1 MVISVITVAL
11 TSCSLT
17 KRAYR
22 NGYYVSWNK
31 KNAAKLSKKSNTD
44 CLQVLTNGPA
54 GLSRHKINETVYASA
69 KKNTFRFKVKPATF
83 KFIVFPDSCGDII
96 ILRNGEEIFV
106 KALEISQQ
114 TIKYKRCNNL
124 EGPLVIVKTENVFMI
139 KYANG
144 FKEVFKENPS
154 AVGLPVAEKKVQ
166 EKKYNN
172 LAIASFVIALCLF
185 FPYGAPFAFGFGI
198 QALRE
203 MKKEPEKYKG
213 KVLAI
218 TGVVISS
225 LILLIALILL
235 LALL

>member
-1 MVISVITVAL
+1 MVISVITFLLSSCTVA
-11 TSCSLT
+11 
-17 KRAYR
+17 KRVHR
-22 NGYYVSWNK
+22 NGYYVNWNK
-31 KNAAKLSKKSNTD
+31 KSVAITAKKQNAD
-44 CLQVLTNGPA
+44 YLQVLNKESA
-54 GLSRHKINETVYASA
+54 GLTNREINKTISASA
-69 KKNTFRFKVKPATF
+69 KVPIKLKVKSIPT
-83 KFIVFPDSCGDII
+83 KQLPTLLDSCGDII
-96 ILRNGEEIFV
+96 ILRNGEEITV

-124 EGPLVIVKTENVFMI
+124 DGPLISVNTENVFMI

-144 FKEVFKENPS
+144 FKEVFKEK
-154 AVGLPVAEKKVQ
+154 PVAVNIVETKKAP

-172 LAIASFVIALCLF
+172 LAIASFVIALFLF

-213 KVLAI
+213 KAMAV

-225 LILLIALILL
+225 VVLLIALVVLL
-235 LALL
+235 SFLL